1 MTDFVAQI
9 MPGID
14 TAGMRALAGR
24 IDHAGSELG
33 VQYRRLPGAV
43 APALGGRWSGKAHQ
57 AALTHCENLAGAMN
71 VANGAFGD
79 AAGAL
84 RTFADQCDHIEQQLR
99 DLASKLDNPPPEA
112 AAVGAPVSLAER
124 DSALRGQAALLKIQY
139 ERAEHAAA
147 QAFFA
152 FQMSAPIVGK
162 PFAHVTEPGLEA
174 TNDTDYLL
182 LAGGALAAIGK
193 QVFRIAGRKVIQEG
207 EEALAGAAREGADEI
222 RNAAGVASRQAGLD
236 AADAWATGSKAV
248 QKAGGAEQAGE
259 DALENAVKN
268 VRSPGHNANV
278 TVVDA
283 DGRVVVQKD
292 FPSGGMSKEDI
303 EDFPNGMMRSHSERK
318 AMAELGEKLEEGD
331 TVILEGEL
339 PPCTQCKGAM
349 NRAAEESGAVI
360 IYEWPGGRWIAGKIG
375 RKP

>member
-9 MPGID
+9 MPGVD
-14 TAGMRALAGR
+14 AAGIRALASR
-24 IDHAGSELG
+24 IDHAGNELG

-43 APALGGRWSGKAHQ
+43 APALGGRWSGKAQ
-57 AALTHCENLAGAMN
+57 KAALTHCENLAGAMN

-79 AAGAL
+79 AATAL
-84 RTFADQCDHIEQQLR
+84 RTFADACDHIEQQLR
-99 DLASKLDNPPPEA
+99 DLAYKLDNPPPEA
-112 AAVGAPVSLAER
+112 AAAGAPISLSQR
-124 DSALRGQAALLKIQY
+124 DSALRGQAALLKVQFD
-139 ERAEHAAA
+139 RAEHAAA
-147 QAFFA
+147 QACFA

-182 LAGGALAAIGK
+182 LVGGALAAIGK
-193 QVFRIAGRKVIQEG
+193 QVFRIAGRKVVAEG
-207 EEALAGAAREGADEI
+207 EGALAGAAREGADDI
-222 RNAAGVASRQAGLD
+222 RNAAGVAAREGGLD
-236 AADAWATGSKAV
+236 AADAWATGSRAIGKSG
-248 QKAGGAEQAGE
+248 QAEQAGE
-259 DALENAVKN
+259 DALESAI
-268 VRSPGHNANV
+268 RQTRTPGHNAEV
-278 TVVDA
+278 TVTDA
-283 DGRVVVQKD
+283 DGRVIVQKE

-303 EDFPNGMMRSHSERK
+303 DDFPNGMMRSHSERK
-318 AMAELGEKLEEGD
+318 AMSELGQKLEEGD